1 MDDFNFNE
9 FAGNS
14 TRIFG
19 SIKKYAR
26 KGGRAATKTLLELY
40 YVMIDNNTTATDKL
54 LIGAALAYQV
64 LPTDLLPRS
73 KYGLLGF
80 LDNAV
85 AISFAYKRVQ
95 RAITPSIEAK
105 VEDTLNKWFGRE
117 GNEFIDVDYE
127 VIK

>member
-1 MDDFNFNE
+1 
-9 FAGNS
+9 
-14 TRIFG
+14 
-19 SIKKYAR
+19 
-26 KGGRAATKTLLELY
+26 
-40 YVMIDNNTTATDKL
+40 MIDNNTTATDKL